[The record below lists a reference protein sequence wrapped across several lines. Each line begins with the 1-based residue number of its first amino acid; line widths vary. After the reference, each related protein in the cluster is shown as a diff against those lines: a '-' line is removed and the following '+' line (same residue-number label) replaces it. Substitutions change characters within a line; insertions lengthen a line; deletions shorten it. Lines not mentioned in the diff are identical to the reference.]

1 MPFKFPR
8 RTKRRPYIQR
18 TRPEFAKTPE
28 ELYGWVNGLSATQGE
43 ERFYRAMAKLASVR
57 NIGFRIPV
65 GAPRGMPGWKELDF
79 FVETYTGY
87 RAIQIDGID
96 YVHRGTSEE
105 DIIRD
110 LITMKYLAPY
120 NIGIVLHVRADQLLT
135 QEDADKVARRIL

>member
-1 MPFKFPR
+1 MPYQFPK
-8 RTKRRPYIQR
+8 RTKRRPYIKR
-18 TRPEFAKTPE
+18 MRPLYARTPE

-43 ERFYRAMAKLASVR
+43 ERFYRALVKQMDVR
-57 NIGFRIPV
+57 NIAFRVPV

-79 FVETYTGY
+79 FVETYSGF

-110 LITMKYLAPY
+110 LITLKYLSSY
-120 NIGIVLHVRADQLLT
+120 NIGIVTHVRADELLT
-135 QEDADKVARRIL
+135 QEDADRVARRII